1 MKVAKEVSNGFKK
14 EFGFKPMI
22 GGSLSLILHGCYM
35 ERYAN
40 SEISFNDVDL
50 LVYQHQMNSF
60 YKFQTA
66 EVAEGIYSER
76 VCNLL
81 QNYVTGLRSELYTFN
96 EKIDFG
102 TDPHFMW
109 IDDVKVANPMHS
121 LYAKAGYV
129 LEEVGEVASSPK
141 YQKRK
146 LARIQKHFN
155 DVLNAK
161 FKLTWHEPDKVGLVK
176 LTEIQR
182 IVSQYI
188 ETHKRIL
195 RTQFF
200 G

>member
-1 MKVAKEVSNGFKK
+1 MKVAKEVSNGFEK

-22 GGSLSLILHGCYM
+22 GGSLSLILHGYLM
-35 ERYAN
+35 PRYIN
-40 SEISFNDVDL
+40 SDISFNDVDL

-66 EVAEGIYSER
+66 EIAKGVYSER

-81 QNYVTGLRSELYTFN
+81 KSYVTGLRSELYTFN
-96 EKIDFG
+96 ENIDFG
-102 TDPHFMW
+102 MAPKFMW

-141 YQKRK
+141 YQRRK
-146 LARIQKHFN
+146 LARIEKHFN

-161 FKLTWHEPDKVGLVK
+161 FKLDWHEPDKVSLVK
-176 LTEIQR
+176 SYTIQR

-188 ETHKRIL
+188 ETHERIL
-195 RTQFF
+195 RSQFF